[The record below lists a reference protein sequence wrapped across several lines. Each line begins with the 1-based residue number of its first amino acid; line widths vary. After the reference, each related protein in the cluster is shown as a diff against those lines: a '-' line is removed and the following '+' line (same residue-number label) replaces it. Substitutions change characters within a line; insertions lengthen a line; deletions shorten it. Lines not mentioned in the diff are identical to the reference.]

1 MNVTSQDC
9 ARGRAPAGA
18 VQNPRDAWYGALGSA
33 ALTVLT
39 MLCASM
45 MALPAFA
52 QTLPALAEE
61 PWLIVATRLGPTTA
75 EARLVFGPDGDVT
88 GSTGCNSFRTRAETA
103 PAATVPD
110 QTTRTETGPSETAL
124 AETGPQLSGRLVFTG
139 PMRATERACLDRD
152 LAAQER
158 A

>member
-1 MNVTSQDC
+1 
-9 ARGRAPAGA
+9 
-18 VQNPRDAWYGALGSA
+18 
-33 ALTVLT
+33 
-39 MLCASM
+39 
-45 MALPAFA
+45 
-52 QTLPALAEE
+52 
-61 PWLIVATRLGPTTA
+61 IVATRLGPTTA

-110 QTTRTETGPSETAL
+110 QTTRTDTGPSETGPSETAP
-124 AETGPQLSGRLVFTG
+124 AETGPSDTGPSETGPSETGPSETGPQLSGRLVFTG

-158 A
+158 AILDAIAATARFAWNPDTGRLTLYDRHGALVLALLPAP